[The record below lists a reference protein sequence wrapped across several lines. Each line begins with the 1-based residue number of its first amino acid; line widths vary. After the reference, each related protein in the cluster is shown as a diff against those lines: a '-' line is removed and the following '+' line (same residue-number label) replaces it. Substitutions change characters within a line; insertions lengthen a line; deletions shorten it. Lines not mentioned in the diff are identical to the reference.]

1 MFTAFEGGLFL
12 WVEAAEAV
20 VPTTAH
26 IIQAVIHI
34 QAVVH
39 PTIRQDLLIH
49 IAQEVMVLPVA
60 VVVEVIAVAAVAVL
74 YSDLSLRSLS

>member
-34 QAVVH
+34 HLVVH
-39 PTIRQDLLIH
+39 PTIHPDLLIH
-49 IAQEVMVLPVA
+49 IAQEVMVLLVVMAA
-60 VVVEVIAVAAVAVL
+60 VIAAEDQVAVAAVL
-74 YSDLSLRSLS
+74 